1 MITIMISITSVVLL
15 GNADG
20 KVLTKVAGKKLT
32 ATNSS
37 AMISVAAVSVRHCSY
52 LCHSHSS
59 CFSASFTQ
67 SSATCHM
74 LEKNSYQA
82 EDDNQTTALLPI
94 RKLQSNI

>member
-1 MITIMISITSVVLL
+1 MITVMIFITSVVLL

-67 SSATCHM
+67 SSTTCHM
-74 LEKNSYQA
+74 LPVLEKNSNQA
-82 EDDNQTTALLPI
+82 EDDAQATALLQF
-94 RKLQSNI
+94 RK